1 MSVRLAA
8 LAGSLLLVLSLGF
21 ALAPSAGAQARVE
34 EKVGFGVTGEV
45 AAVDAEARTIKVK
58 GEHDEG
64 LVYDVDGSATV
75 LAGSEGRSLG
85 DLAVGSSVVMN
96 GHGEG
101 SRRVVTYIKV
111 VKAPAP

>member
-1 MSVRLAA
+1 MSVRVAA
-8 LAGSLLLVLSLGF
+8 LVSSLLLLLSAGGL
-21 ALAPSAGAQARVE
+21 LAPSAGAQARVE
-34 EKVGFGVTGEV
+34 EKVSFGITGEL
-45 AAVDAEARTIKVK
+45 AAVDAAARTIKVK

-64 LVYDVDGSATV
+64 LVYGVDGSATV
-75 LAGSEGRSLG
+75 LAGSEARSLG

-111 VKAPAP
+111 VKAP